1 MPTMTLIADLE
12 DMGHKTQGE
21 FEGAYANRKGSIIP
35 ADFPEIFPMTKL
47 THLNAEG
54 AAHMVDVSDKT
65 ESSRSASAE
74 AWLTMKPET
83 LGRVLAG
90 QLKKGDVFAT
100 ARIAGIQAA
109 KKCADLIP
117 LCHPLMLGAVSVDFE
132 SDEAAGRLRVI
143 TRCRIK
149 GQTGVEMEALT
160 AASIAALTIYD
171 MAKAVEKGISI
182 GPVRLLEKSGG
193 KSGDFKAF
201 P

>member
-1 MPTMTLIADLE
+1 
-12 DMGHKTQGE
+12 
-21 FEGAYANRKGSIIP
+21 
-35 ADFPEIFPMTKL
+35 MTKL
-47 THLNAEG
+47 THLTPEG

-83 LGRVLAG
+83 LGLVLAG

-109 KKCADLIP
+109 KRCADLIP

-132 SDEAAGRLRVI
+132 SDEPAGRLRII

-182 GPVRLLEKSGG
+182 GPIRLLEKTGG
-193 KSGDFKAF
+193 KSGDFNAF